1 MGMAMLANGL
11 EGLTAV
17 SLAVLTRAFGM
28 SVKEVEEMLVDVRR
42 DMADREWTSSFENV
56 VGQ

>member
-11 EGLTAV
+11 EGLSAV

-28 SVKEVEEMLVDVRR
+28 SVEEVEEMLVDVRK
-42 DMADREWTSSFENV
+42 DMADR
-56 VGQ
+56 